1 MSETFWYIVTVKG
14 KTFTAIW
21 KRRWIKISKDAYS
34 WDDRNQAKDIAQA
47 LRKRYPSKSIRVAS
61 DKELAPWFVGEA
73 LEDKPDV
80 AVGQF
85 NKFALPLIRK
95 IYPRLIAQSLVS
107 VQPMTAP
114 VPKVWER
121 K

>member
-1 MSETFWYIVTVKG
+1 MPDVFWYIVTVKG
-14 KTFTAIW
+14 EAFTAIW

-73 LEDKPDV
+73 LEDEPAIVMGLKH
-80 AVGQF
+80 F
-85 NKFALPLIRK
+85 TLPMIRK
-95 IYPRLIAQSLVS
+95 IYPRLIAQNLVS
-107 VQPMTAP
+107 VQPMTTP
-114 VPKVWER
+114 VPKGWR
-121 K
+121 TK

>member
-1 MSETFWYIVTVKG
+1 MSDAYWYIVTVKG
-14 KTFTAIW
+14 EAFTAIW

-73 LEDKPDV
+73 LEDKCEIIAMV
-80 AVGQF
+80 APWI
-85 NKFALPLIRK
+85 PLLKAQINQPNPFLKGRK
-95 IYPRLIAQSLVS
+95 
-107 VQPMTAP
+107 
-114 VPKVWER
+114 
-121 K
+121 